1 MTEIVYCPTIP
12 IKTTIDE
19 YIEIATKFC
28 TEKSHIFINGLLQA
42 IIDDYSENGLIK
54 KSGRGLIDN

>member
-28 TEKSHIFINGLLQA
+28 TEKVIF
-42 IIDDYSENGLIK
+42 S
-54 KSGRGLIDN
+54 